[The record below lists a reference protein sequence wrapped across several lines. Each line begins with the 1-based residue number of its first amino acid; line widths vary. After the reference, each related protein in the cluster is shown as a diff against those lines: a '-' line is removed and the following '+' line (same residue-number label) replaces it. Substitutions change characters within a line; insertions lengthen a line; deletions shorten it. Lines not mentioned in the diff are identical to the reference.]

1 MEQAKAIAEGR
12 TLGGWT
18 FESLASAAGVS
29 SRTVLR
35 AEQGVRIKKE
45 SLKRICEAL
54 GIDPGSLD
62 PPAEADGGDDRKVE
76 ARDPETDRT
85 ADGGLRL
92 EDARRAV
99 LRRLPA
105 AFTVA
110 TLTTLAMIAGNALF
124 VLKVTE
130 RTPAMHIAAEA
141 SAIRAVARY
150 ANALAEGAT
159 DVKPLRGFSVQNC
172 RSGASMLERIRW
184 TLAPACGTRAI
195 RIESYA
201 DAPGIA
207 LLTVGPVSRGFA
219 NHVVR
224 RLSADPAVGWSVAMS
239 SEPSPRGV
247 AWFDPTRTASAQLPT
262 PPGEIEDSWLF
273 LRLRSASSESIVR

>member
-1 MEQAKAIAEGR
+1 MDQAKAIAEGR

-35 AEQGVRIKKE
+35 AEQGVRIKKA
-45 SLKRICEAL
+45 SLERICEAL

-62 PPAEADGGDDRKVE
+62 TPVGTDGGDLKVE
-76 ARDPETDRT
+76 AQAPETALT
-85 ADGGLRL
+85 ADGRSRPG
-92 EDARRAV
+92 DGRRAF

-105 AFTVA
+105 AFAVA
-110 TLTTLAMIAGNALF
+110 TMATLAMLAGNALL
-124 VLKVTE
+124 VMTATA
-130 RTPAMHIAAEA
+130 RTPAMHIAGEA

-150 ANALAEGAT
+150 ANALADGAT
-159 DVKPLRGFSVQNC
+159 DVRPLRGFSVQSC

-184 TLAPACGTRAI
+184 TLAPACGTRTI

-201 DAPGIA
+201 DTPGTA
-207 LLTVGPVSRGFA
+207 LLAIGPVSRGFA
-219 NHVVR
+219 SHVVR

-247 AWFDPTRTASAQLPT
+247 AWFDPTRTASTQLPS
-262 PPGEIEDSWLF
+262 PPGDIEDNWLF
-273 LRLRSASSESIVR
+273 LRLRSASSESLIR